1 MYFKENKSLQLQNCT
16 PLAFLRDLKEDVT
29 TAQNRQCGTN
39 IVDIE
44 YFVIDILF
52 LGFI

>member
-1 MYFKENKSLQLQNCT
+1 M
-16 PLAFLRDLKEDVT
+16 PLAFVGDLKEDVT
-29 TAQNRQCGTN
+29 AVQNRQCGTN
-39 IVDIE
+39 MVDIE